1 MNERKK
7 IERQRTELAGKDV
20 TTQLLWQ
27 LLVSKQQEEIE
38 HHELLIRLLSLRL
51 KELTEG
57 NEPEQPAKGVT
68 KNDVKRIYRSGN
80 NGRPCF

>member
-7 IERQRTELAGKDV
+7 IEHHHVELASKDA

-27 LLVSKQQEEIE
+27 QLALKQQEEIE

-51 KELTEG
+51 KELSEE
-57 NEPEQPAKGVT
+57 NKPEQPAKGD
-68 KNDVKRIYRSGN
+68 N
-80 NGRPCF
+80 

>member
-7 IERQRTELAGKDV
+7 IERHRAELAGKDA

-27 LLVSKQQEEIE
+27 LLASKQQEEIE

-51 KELTEG
+51 KELTEE
-57 NEPEQPAKGVT
+57 NEPEQPAKGD
-68 KNDVKRIYRSGN
+68 N
-80 NGRPCF
+80 

>member
-7 IERQRTELAGKDV
+7 IERHRAGLAGKDA

-51 KELTEG
+51 KELTEE
-57 NEPEQPAKGVT
+57 NEPEQPAKGD
-68 KNDVKRIYRSGN
+68 N
-80 NGRPCF
+80 

>member
-7 IERQRTELAGKDV
+7 IERHRAELASKDA

-27 LLVSKQQEEIE
+27 QLALKQQEEVE
-38 HHELLIRLLSLRL
+38 HHELLIRLLSLKL

-57 NEPEQPAKGVT
+57 NEPEQPAKGD
-68 KNDVKRIYRSGN
+68 N
-80 NGRPCF
+80 

>member
-7 IERQRTELAGKDV
+7 IEKLHAELASKDA

-51 KELTEG
+51 KELTEE
-57 NEPEQPAKGVT
+57 NEPEQPAKGD
-68 KNDVKRIYRSGN
+68 N
-80 NGRPCF
+80 

>member
-7 IERQRTELAGKDV
+7 IEKLRAERASKDA

-27 LLVSKQQEEIE
+27 QLALKQEEIE

-51 KELTEG
+51 KELTEE
-57 NEPEQPAKGVT
+57 NEPEQSAKGD
-68 KNDVKRIYRSGN
+68 NQEE
-80 NGRPCF
+80 

>member
-7 IERQRTELAGKDV
+7 IERHRAELAGKDA

-27 LLVSKQQEEIE
+27 LLASKQQEEIE

-51 KELTEG
+51 KELTE
-57 NEPEQPAKGVT
+57 NAT
-68 KNDVKRIYRSGN
+68 RD
-80 NGRPCF
+80 

>member
-7 IERQRTELAGKDV
+7 IERHRAEFAGKDA

-51 KELTEG
+51 KELTEE
-57 NEPEQPAKGVT
+57 NEPEQPAKGD
-68 KNDVKRIYRSGN
+68 N
-80 NGRPCF
+80 